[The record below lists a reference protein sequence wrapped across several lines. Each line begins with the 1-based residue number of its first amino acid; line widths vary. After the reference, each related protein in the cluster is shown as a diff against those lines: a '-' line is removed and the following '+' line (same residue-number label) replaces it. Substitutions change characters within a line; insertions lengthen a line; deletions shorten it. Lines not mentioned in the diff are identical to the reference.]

1 MLSSSRLSLGY
12 SVNSDSS
19 NDDDDNSSESSENEQ
34 QDIYKTITRNHFLL
48 ILGKDRSYTNGETNF
63 SFNVDFTSNYITN
76 YKNIRSVKIL
86 YVFIPDLYTDIKS
99 VHGLI
104 NDTLITSS
112 SSADSN
118 NIRLNRIKDYDFI
131 TMNIDFIGSCVD
143 STNNIFSNASFILYP
158 EDFKRNTTN
167 NSGRYEPN
175 SSMNNYEVG
184 NVGNSLIAG
193 TSKGLI
199 YFKNLS
205 AFDKIYYPATKASI
219 PSMKFSFYSPY
230 GELLSLMDDYLT
242 VERISVAVDGSNNIT
257 VLKIRMTEYF
267 SPEEYKIGDKINI
280 NSISIGGAGTI
291 TAFDSD
297 TPAVN
302 GAWQVNQTA
311 VSASA
316 FTTSGSGEKLVLSI
330 TTDPSSGA
338 ITGSSITD
346 GGIKFAASDTIVVT
360 DPGNTSNT
368 ATFTVSAVTS
378 STTLYKDSL
387 EAFLNRASG
396 HSILGLESSISSN
409 SSKLYNIIKIPFDYT
424 INKTTC
430 AVSKSTFNIE
440 YTSQYYVSSGT
451 LLNLNNQVSIGM
463 KIDTEIRENVIIAT
477 RLI

>member
-1 MLSSSRLSLGY
+1 MLSASRLSLGY

-19 NDDDDNSSESSENEQ
+19 NDDDDNSSESSDNEQ
-34 QDIYKTITRNHFLL
+34 QEVYKTITRNHFLL

-86 YVFIPDLYTDIKS
+86 YVFIPDLYTNIKS

-104 NDTLITSS
+104 NDELITSS

-118 NIRLNRIKDYDFI
+118 NIRFNRIKDYDFI

-158 EDFKRNTTN
+158 DDFKNNTTN
-167 NSGRYEPN
+167 NSGSYEPN
-175 SSMNNYEVG
+175 SSMDNFEIG
-184 NVGNSLIAG
+184 NVGNSLLAG

-199 YFKNLS
+199 YYKNLS
-205 AFDKIYYPATKASI
+205 NFDKIYYPSTKASI

-230 GELLSLMDDYLT
+230 GELLSLMDDYLSI
-242 VERISVAVDGSNNIT
+242 ERLSVAVDGSNNIT

-280 NSISIGGAGTI
+280 NNLSIAGAGTV
-291 TAFDSD
+291 TAVSDS
-297 TPAVN
+297 TPSVN
-302 GAWQVNQTA
+302 GAWQASQSS
-311 VSASA
+311 VSAST
-316 FTTSGSGEKLVLSI
+316 FTTSGDGEKIIFSI
-330 TTDPSSGA
+330 TTDGSGNISA
-338 ITGSSITD
+338 SSITD
-346 GGIKFAASDTIVVT
+346 GGVKFAASDTIVVT
-360 DPGNTSNT
+360 DPGNTNNT
-368 ATFTVSAVTS
+368 ATFTVSTVTS

-387 EAFLNRASG
+387 ETFLNRASG

-430 AVSKSTFNIE
+430 AVSKSTFNID
-440 YTSQYYVSSGT
+440 YTSQYHVSSGT
-451 LLNLNNQVSIGM
+451 LINLNNQVSIGM
-463 KIDTEIRENVIIAT
+463 KIDTEIRENVIMAT